1 MSLNSL
7 NYVLVPDG
15 QGNHIREERI
25 DPFGT
30 VVPREGVQRV
40 GNIIPWNQF
49 NLPAATN
56 GFGLQK
62 VLARDI
68 DNPDKL
74 KRSKMSHLDTRFLPT
89 TLARANASSTKP
101 SVTDVTFNRITTSF
115 EHTNGLWT
123 MWESIFDGSPDESRV
138 YLVDYTGSSTT
149 WGNEVDT
156 GITEDITFGDANT
169 LPQAVQLLL

>member
-1 MSLNSL
+1 MSLNGL

-15 QGNHIREERI
+15 AGNHIREVPI

-56 GFGLQK
+56 GFGLPK

-68 DNPDKL
+68 DNPEKL
-74 KRSKMSHLDTRFLPT
+74 KRSKVSKLDTRFVPT
-89 TLARANASSTKP
+89 TLGRLNAASTTP
-101 SVTDVTFNRITTSF
+101 TVTSTTFARITTSF
-115 EHTNGLWT
+115 EYGGDLFALW
-123 MWESIFDGSPDESRV
+123 E
-138 YLVDYTGSSTT
+138 
-149 WGNEVDT
+149 
-156 GITEDITFGDANT
+156 T
-169 LPQAVQLLL
+169 LYEPAGADQ